1 MKALAVLGSTG
12 SIGEQTLDV
21 AARESARLEV
31 TALAAGR
38 SLDRLCEQAA
48 RWRPRHVALEQA
60 SNPVAA
66 RDQLRA
72 AAPGADVEVGP
83 GSAARLAERCGA
95 PLVVN
100 GIVGAAGLAAS
111 LAALRRGARLALANK
126 ETLVIG
132 ADLVA
137 PLLRRAGPAAP
148 AKASNPVLRRGAA
161 ELVPIDS
168 EHSAALQCLQGRPAA
183 EVARLTLTASGGP
196 LPTHPDWR
204 RATPAEVLAHP
215 VWAMGPRI
223 TTDSATLFN
232 KGLELIEAHALFGL
246 GWDQLDAVIQPRA
259 VLHAIASFRDG
270 SLVAQAAHADMR
282 LPIQL
287 ALSWPE
293 RWGEAVPP
301 LPVTALAGLE
311 IHAIEPR
318 DHPAFACALAAG
330 RAGGTAP
337 CVVNAADEVAVHA
350 FLEGAI
356 ALGRVPEV
364 LEAVLE
370 AHRVEPVES
379 YEQLRAVDAW
389 AREAAQRAI
398 AHPAGHAAGR
408 TAGRAAGRAA
418 GHAAG
423 GAAGH
428 PPKAGDFQ

>member
-1 MKALAVLGSTG
+1 MLGSTG

-21 AARESARLEV
+21 AAREPARLRV
-31 TALAAGR
+31 SALAAGR

-48 RWRPRHVALEQA
+48 RWQPRHLALETA
-60 SNPVAA
+60 ADATAA
-66 RDQLRA
+66 RAQLRA
-72 AAPGADVEVGP
+72 AAPGADVDVGP
-83 GSAARLAERCGA
+83 GAAARLAARCGA

-111 LAALRRGARLALANK
+111 LAVLERGARLALANK

-132 ADLVA
+132 SDLVT
-137 PLLRRAGPAAP
+137 PLLGH
-148 AKASNPVLRRGAA
+148 NGAQ
-161 ELVPIDS
+161 LVPIDS

-196 LPTHPDWR
+196 LRGHPDWR
-204 RATPAEVLAHP
+204 RASPAEVLAHP

-232 KGLELIEAHALFGL
+232 KGLELIEARALFGL
-246 GWDQLDAVIQPRA
+246 DWDQLDAVIQPRA
-259 VLHAIASFRDG
+259 VLHAIVAFRDG

-311 IHAIEPR
+311 IEPIEPAR
-318 DHPAFACALAAG
+318 HPAYACALAAG

-364 LEAVLE
+364 LEQVLAE
-370 AHRVEPVES
+370 HRVERVES
-379 YEQLRAVDAW
+379 FEQLRDVDAR
-389 AREAAQRAI
+389 AREAARRVI
-398 AHPAGHAAGR
+398 AA
-408 TAGRAAGRAA
+408 
-418 GHAAG
+418 
-423 GAAGH
+423 
-428 PPKAGDFQ
+428 

>member
-1 MKALAVLGSTG
+1 MTTPRELAVLGSTG

-21 AARESARLEV
+21 AARESARLRV

-38 SLDRLCEQAA
+38 SLDRLCEQAV
-48 RWRPRHVALEQA
+48 RWQPRHLALEQA
-60 SNPVAA
+60 EDAAAA
-66 RDQLRA
+66 REQLRA

-83 GSAARLAERCGA
+83 GAAARLAARCGA

-111 LAALRRGARLALANK
+111 LATLERGARLALANK

-137 PLLRRAGPAAP
+137 AILRRPVAASAPEELPNAAP
-148 AKASNPVLRRGAA
+148 RRSEAGSAFQSVPPLA
-161 ELVPIDS
+161 LQPSEARLVPIDS

-196 LPTHPDWR
+196 LRGHPDWR

-232 KGLELIEAHALFGL
+232 KGLELIEARALFGL
-246 GWDQLDAVIQPRA
+246 DWHQLDAVIQPRA
-259 VLHAIASFRDG
+259 VLHALVAFRDG
-270 SLVAQAAHADMR
+270 SLVAQAARADMR

-301 LPVTALAGLE
+301 LPPSALAGLE
-311 IHAIEPR
+311 IEPLDPAR
-318 DHPAFACALAAG
+318 HPAFACALAAG

-364 LEAVLE
+364 LETVLGE
-370 AHRVEPVES
+370 HRVERVES
-379 YEQLRAVDAW
+379 FEQLRGVDAW
-389 AREAAQRAI
+389 AREAARRAI
-398 AHPAGHAAGR
+398 SKASPA
-408 TAGRAAGRAA
+408 
-418 GHAAG
+418 
-423 GAAGH
+423 
-428 PPKAGDFQ
+428 

>member
-1 MKALAVLGSTG
+1 VRELAVLGSTG

-21 AARESARLEV
+21 AARESTRLRV

-48 RWRPRHVALEQA
+48 RWKPRHVALEEA
-60 SNPVAA
+60 ADAAAA
-66 RDQLRA
+66 RAQLRA

-83 GSAARLAERCGA
+83 GAAARLAERCGA

-111 LAALRRGARLALANK
+111 LATLERGARLALANK

-137 PLLRRAGPAAP
+137 PLLRRNGAP
-148 AKASNPVLRRGAA
+148 TAPGDDVLGERPRSEARRVHNAA

-168 EHSAALQCLQGRPAA
+168 EHSAALQCLQGRPPA

-196 LPTHPDWR
+196 LRGHADWR

-259 VLHAIASFRDG
+259 VLHAIVAFRDG

-301 LPVTALAGLE
+301 LPVSALAGLE
-311 IHAIEPR
+311 IVPIEPAA
-318 DHPAFACALAAG
+318 HPAFACALAAG

-337 CVVNAADEVAVHA
+337 CVVNAADEIAVHA
-350 FLEGAI
+350 FLDGAI
-356 ALGRVPEV
+356 PLGRVPEV
-364 LEAVLE
+364 LQAVLD
-370 AHRVEPVES
+370 AHRVERVES
-379 YEQLRAVDAW
+379 FEQLRGVDAW
-389 AREAAQRAI
+389 AREAAHRAV
-398 AHPAGHAAGR
+398 GHAPRAGS
-408 TAGRAAGRAA
+408 
-418 GHAAG
+418 
-423 GAAGH
+423 
-428 PPKAGDFQ
+428 

>member
-1 MKALAVLGSTG
+1 VKELAVLGSTG

-21 AARESARLEV
+21 AARETSHLRV

-60 SNPVAA
+60 ADAA
-66 RDQLRA
+66 SAREQLRA
-72 AAPGADVEVGP
+72 AAPGVDVEVGP
-83 GSAARLAERCGA
+83 GAAARLVERCGA

-137 PLLRRAGPAAP
+137 PLLKKP
-148 AKASNPVLRRGAA
+148 GAQ
-161 ELVPIDS
+161 LLPIDS

-196 LPTHPDWR
+196 LRKHPDWR
-204 RATPAEVLAHP
+204 RATPDEVLAHP

-259 VLHAIASFRDG
+259 VLHAIVAFRDG

-301 LPVTALAGLE
+301 LPVSALAGLE
-311 IHAIEPR
+311 IHPIDPK

-337 CVVNAADEVAVHA
+337 CAVNAADEVAVHA
-350 FLEGAI
+350 FLERAI
-356 ALGRVPEV
+356 PLGRVPEV
-364 LEAVLE
+364 LETVLE
-370 AHRVEPVES
+370 AHRVESVES

-389 AREAAQRAI
+389 AREAAHRAI
-398 AHPAGHAAGR
+398 GHAVAHPVS
-408 TAGRAAGRAA
+408 
-418 GHAAG
+418 
-423 GAAGH
+423 H
-428 PPKAGDFQ
+428 PPEAGELE

>member
-1 MKALAVLGSTG
+1 VKELAVLGSTG

-21 AARESARLEV
+21 AARETSRLRV

-48 RWRPRHVALEQA
+48 RWKPLHVALEHA
-60 SNPVAA
+60 PDAVAA
-66 RDQLRA
+66 REQLRA

-83 GSAARLAERCGA
+83 GAAARLAARCGA

-111 LAALRRGARLALANK
+111 LAVLERGARLALANK

-137 PLLRRAGPAAP
+137 PLLKRNGPRAVRPAPEDGPELPRSEAAANP
-148 AKASNPVLRRGAA
+148 ARQRSAA

-196 LPTHPDWR
+196 LRLHPDWR
-204 RATPAEVLAHP
+204 KATPAEVLAHP

-232 KGLELIEAHALFGL
+232 KGLELIEARALFGL

-259 VLHAIASFRDG
+259 VLHAIVTFRDG

-311 IHAIEPR
+311 IEPIDPAR
-318 DHPAFACALAAG
+318 HPAYACALAAG

-337 CVVNAADEVAVHA
+337 CVVNAADEIAVQA
-350 FLEGAI
+350 FLDGAI

-364 LEAVLE
+364 LDSVLAAHTIEAV
-370 AHRVEPVES
+370 ES
-379 YEQLRAVDAW
+379 FAQLRDVDAW
-389 AREAAQRAI
+389 AREAARRAI
-398 AHPAGHAAGR
+398 GHPA
-408 TAGRAAGRAA
+408 
-418 GHAAG
+418 
-423 GAAGH
+423 
-428 PPKAGDFQ
+428 KAGP